1 MLLWYVRGLTR
12 FDNPRAIA
20 RANYISK
27 IDEDLCGACGTCLE
41 RCKFNAI
48 TINDFAEA
56 NSDKCI
62 GCGLCAV
69 TCPNDAITMVRFKRE
84 KIPGEMESN

>member
-1 MLLWYVRGLTR
+1 MLGGLTR

-27 IDEDLCGACGTCLE
+27 IDEDLCDACGTCLE

-48 TINDFAEA
+48 TINDFAEI

-84 KIPGEMESN
+84 KIPGEIESN